1 MFKYGWKGG
10 LNCNQKD
17 NNNSE
22 GIKRLLL
29 VAIMTSNLNCSKI
42 KIFELRIDSKQK
54 YFWRKKRKNKKTYI
68 LPSLSP
74 KAIR

>member
-42 KIFELRIDSKQK
+42 KIFELSKNRFQAK
-54 YFWRKKRKNKKTYI
+54 ILLEEKKEK
-68 LPSLSP
+68 
-74 KAIR
+74 